1 MSGLVEKEG
10 TRGNETCHIANIKVE
25 TYSIAQLLP
34 LVIRRSLLQPR
45 LILRLIGLVSGL
57 EGCLEIRLQF
67 QNRTNLINLATYLG
81 TNAGKE

>member
-1 MSGLVEKEG
+1 MSGLVEKVG
-10 TRGNETCHIANIKVE
+10 TRGNETCHIANMKVE

-45 LILRLIGLVSGL
+45 LIVRLIGLVSGL
-57 EGCLEIRLQF
+57 EGCLEFSLQF